1 MLLEELKEKVRS
13 FPDQPGV
20 YQLKDKSGRIIYVGK
35 ALSLCKRVRAYLAEN
50 VSGSPRL
57 KALQRRLADIDY
69 IVTDNEVEALIL
81 ECNLIK
87 EYKPRFN
94 VIMKD
99 DKDYPYLLITPE
111 LYPRLE
117 LLRLTQKGSKRGR
130 YEAYPG
136 REEKM
141 FGPYTDV
148 GAVKETLQFLGSAFP
163 LRRCRQPLDG
173 RPAKARPCLNYQMK
187 RCLAPC
193 RGEEHVPPEKYC
205 EMVRQIEMFLQGS
218 FGELEEELKEKMQE
232 EAAREHFEEA
242 ALLRDRLQALEII
255 ARQQQKMLQAA
266 NSPDRDILA
275 LVRLEK
281 RVAVQLFQVR
291 KGKLLNQEHFPLQ
304 GTEEMDDPEVVSSFI
319 KSYYHRLEEIPR
331 EILYSVEPA
340 ERELLENWLK
350 IKAGRKVRLHRPQ
363 RGALKKLMDLAY
375 RNGMLYLE
383 EAERAALKPAEEPL
397 EELGR
402 LVGLEGAPER
412 IEAFDISHLQGDE
425 PVGSMVVFLDGE
437 PYSSAYRRF
446 NIRQAGPGDDYA
458 ALKEVLRR
466 RASNHGWPRPD
477 LLFIDGGRGQLTVA
491 REALRGTELET
502 VPLLALAEN
511 PDRLFLESGT
521 LPVRLAAF
529 DPLLHLL
536 QRIRDEAHRFALS
549 GHRARKRKTALSSS
563 LELVPGIGPARRKAL
578 LKHFGSM
585 EKLGQA
591 RAEELAQVPGI
602 SLSLARQL
610 EAHFEKEV

>member
-193 RGEEHVPPEKYC
+193 RGEEHVPPEKY
-205 EMVRQIEMFLQGS
+205 
-218 FGELEEELKEKMQE
+218 
-232 EAAREHFEEA
+232 
-242 ALLRDRLQALEII
+242 
-255 ARQQQKMLQAA
+255 
-266 NSPDRDILA
+266 
-275 LVRLEK
+275 
-281 RVAVQLFQVR
+281 
-291 KGKLLNQEHFPLQ
+291 
-304 GTEEMDDPEVVSSFI
+304 
-319 KSYYHRLEEIPR
+319 
-331 EILYSVEPA
+331 
-340 ERELLENWLK
+340 
-350 IKAGRKVRLHRPQ
+350 
-363 RGALKKLMDLAY
+363 
-375 RNGMLYLE
+375 
-383 EAERAALKPAEEPL
+383 
-397 EELGR
+397 
-402 LVGLEGAPER
+402 
-412 IEAFDISHLQGDE
+412 
-425 PVGSMVVFLDGE
+425 
-437 PYSSAYRRF
+437 
-446 NIRQAGPGDDYA
+446 
-458 ALKEVLRR
+458 
-466 RASNHGWPRPD
+466 
-477 LLFIDGGRGQLTVA
+477 
-491 REALRGTELET
+491 
-502 VPLLALAEN
+502 
-511 PDRLFLESGT
+511 
-521 LPVRLAAF
+521 
-529 DPLLHLL
+529 
-536 QRIRDEAHRFALS
+536 
-549 GHRARKRKTALSSS
+549 
-563 LELVPGIGPARRKAL
+563 
-578 LKHFGSM
+578 
-585 EKLGQA
+585 
-591 RAEELAQVPGI
+591 
-602 SLSLARQL
+602 
-610 EAHFEKEV
+610 

>member
-1 MLLEELKEKVRS
+1 
-13 FPDQPGV
+13 
-20 YQLKDKSGRIIYVGK
+20 
-35 ALSLCKRVRAYLAEN
+35 
-50 VSGSPRL
+50 
-57 KALQRRLADIDY
+57 
-69 IVTDNEVEALIL
+69 
-81 ECNLIK
+81 
-87 EYKPRFN
+87 
-94 VIMKD
+94 
-99 DKDYPYLLITPE
+99 
-111 LYPRLE
+111 
-117 LLRLTQKGSKRGR
+117 
-130 YEAYPG
+130 
-136 REEKM
+136 
-141 FGPYTDV
+141 
-148 GAVKETLQFLGSAFP
+148 
-163 LRRCRQPLDG
+163 
-173 RPAKARPCLNYQMK
+173 
-187 RCLAPC
+187 
-193 RGEEHVPPEKYC
+193 
-205 EMVRQIEMFLQGS
+205 MFLQGS